1 MPEPIILMEN
11 PYAGVNPHL
20 NSELQTPGSEEE
32 GPAIWHTFHTDHVT
46 HIADFLNMQ
55 LPPRYVAR
63 SEQSLQV
70 RTLDF
75 ESGATQIRRPE
86 PDVSIYQRRTGASRS
101 TLSPSIVPTWEET
114 LEGTMDFDE
123 HFIPSVVIRDLQ
135 TNRKLGRVV
144 SRIELLSP
152 SNKPPYSGYEL
163 YRKGR
168 NEALYSGTPLIE
180 VDYLHEL
187 PAALLKYPLYPSN
200 PDAHAY
206 AIIVNDPRPSISKG
220 KAKGFGFDVDMPF
233 PKINIPLSDEESLD
247 FDFGPVYHHTFNG
260 GRWGQMVD
268 YAELPVRFETYS
280 PVDQARIQARMTA
293 IRESL
298 PRESSN

>member
-1 MPEPIILMEN
+1 MAEPVILMEN
-11 PYAGVNPHL
+11 PYAGVNAHL

-32 GPAIWHTFHTDHVT
+32 GPAIWHAFHTDHVT

-75 ESGATQIRRPE
+75 ESGVTKTRRPE
-86 PDVSIYQRRTGASRS
+86 PDVSIYQQRTGASNPG
-101 TLSPSIVPTWEET
+101 LSPSVAPTWEEM
-114 LEGTMDFDE
+114 LEQTMDFEE
-123 HFIPSVVIRDLQ
+123 HFMPSVVIRDLQ
-135 TNRKLGRVV
+135 TNRKLGSVV
-144 SRIELLSP
+144 TRIELLSP

-168 NEALYSGTPLIE
+168 NEALYSGIPLIE
-180 VDYLHEL
+180 IDYLHEL
-187 PAALLKYPLYPSN
+187 PAALLKYPLYPSS

-206 AIIVNDPRPSISKG
+206 AIIVNEPRPSISKG
-220 KAKGFGFDVDMPF
+220 KARGFGFDVDMPF
-233 PKINIPLSDEESLD
+233 PKISIPLSDEESLD
-247 FDFGPVYHHTFNG
+247 FDFGAVYHHTFNG
-260 GRWGQMVD
+260 GRWGGMIN

-280 PVDQARIQARMTA
+280 LADQARIRARMTA
-293 IRESL
+293 IQESL
-298 PRESSN
+298 PHETSS